1 MTTIELFSLLDALAM
16 FGVAFAVLTAM
27 IAVAWTGATA
37 LQVVRSM
44 RLPGGVVRRAS
55 LRQPAR

>member
-16 FGVAFAVLTAM
+16 FGVAFAVLTAI

-37 LQVVRSM
+37 LRVIRSM
-44 RLPGGVVRRAS
+44 RLPGRVARRAA

>member
-1 MTTIELFSLLDALAM
+1 MTTIELFSLLDAFAM
-16 FGVAFAVLTAM
+16 FGVAFAVLTSI

-37 LQVVRSM
+37 LRVIRSM
-44 RLPGGVVRRAS
+44 RLPVRVALPAA